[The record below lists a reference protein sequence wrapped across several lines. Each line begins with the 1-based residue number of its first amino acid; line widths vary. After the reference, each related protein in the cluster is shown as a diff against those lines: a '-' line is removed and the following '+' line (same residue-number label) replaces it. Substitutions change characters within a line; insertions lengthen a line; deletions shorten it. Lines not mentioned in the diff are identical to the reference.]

1 MAYAARLADWPTD
14 WPTDTTSGRRPTADG
29 PRRTLAATIGPTATS
44 GPTAD
49 GPTLAARLAA
59 VSVTNDNTSKG
70 PATTSTSATAS
81 GKDGPKGD
89 NIIIRQIIIYNII
102 KSDIIENL

>member
-1 MAYAARLADWPTD
+1 MTYAARLADG
-14 WPTDTTSGRRPTADG
+14 PTDTTSDHRPTADG
-29 PRRTLAATIGPTATS
+29 PRRTLATTSGPIATS

-59 VSVTNDNTSKG
+59 VLVTSKG
-70 PATTSTSATAS
+70 PAKDQQRTSTSGTASTS

-102 KSDIIENL
+102 KSAIIENL